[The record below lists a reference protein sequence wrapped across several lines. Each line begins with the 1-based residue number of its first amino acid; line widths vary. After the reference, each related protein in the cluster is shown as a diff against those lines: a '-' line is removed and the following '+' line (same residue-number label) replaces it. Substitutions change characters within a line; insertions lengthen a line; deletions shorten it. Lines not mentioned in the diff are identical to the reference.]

1 MKPFSPLTP
10 KLRNATESD
19 CDELLRLRNLPE
31 VCRYS
36 GSPLPI
42 APEQHQRWFASALHS
57 PDHIILMIELAD
69 NQSDSEVIGSLR
81 LDRLTDGYRISIF
94 IHPEFHGRG
103 IGKWALLAAENHLP
117 PKQDLTLHASI
128 HAENTASI
136 RLFEAAEYVP
146 DTGAKAQSPF
156 LSYTKTITK
165 TVTAV

>member
-19 CDELLRLRNLPE
+19 CDELLRLRNLPV

-42 APEQHQRWFASALHS
+42 APEDHQRWFASALHS

-103 IGKWALLAAENHLP
+103 IGKWALLAAETHLP
-117 PKQDLTLHASI
+117 AQPNLVLHASI
-128 HAENTASI
+128 HPENTASI
-136 RLFEAAEYVP
+136 RLFEVASYQF
-146 DTGAKAQSPF
+146 DAQASNQPHF
-156 LSYTKTITK
+156 LNYRKIIQ
-165 TVTAV
+165 